1 MSRHKVTSSIILE
14 AEMHN
19 NKLVGKN
26 VSMTKLNVGSKE
38 KTFKVLNEYGASDNN
53 SETEKKKKQKP
64 K

>member
-1 MSRHKVTSSIILE
+1 
-14 AEMHN
+14 MHN